1 MNNIGF
7 VISHKNGEKRRA
19 LLPEHIINIKNVSR
33 LFVEEGYG
41 ESLRISDEEY
51 KKCGVNIVKREEA
64 LSCDII
70 VDVKLG
76 DADYL
81 EYIGDGKTL
90 IGWAHAVTEYRFYY

>member
-51 KKCGVNIVKREEA
+51 KKCGVNIVSREEA

-76 DADYL
+76 VQIIWNIL
-81 EYIGDGKTL
+81 GME
-90 IGWAHAVTEYRFYY
+90 RR